1 MDEKILDTA
10 IPIIVYKHVH
20 TGPNNFLFG
29 IHDGKSILLYQ
40 PPTFEPLT
48 TNGKPAFAN
57 ILCPSIHHNTDG
69 IDDKNDDDT
78 DGTTTAAAAAAA
90 AEFNRVLLRVVAID
104 VVVKPI
110 RS

>member
-1 MDEKILDTA
+1 M
-10 IPIIVYKHVH
+10 
-20 TGPNNFLFG
+20 
-29 IHDGKSILLYQ
+29 
-40 PPTFEPLT
+40 
-48 TNGKPAFAN
+48 
-57 ILCPSIHHNTDG
+57 CPSIHHNTDG